1 MRREVLYTL
10 EGIYREDFKI
20 TGFTFGQ
27 GDRAACVVG
36 SMRGN
41 EYQQTYICSQLIK
54 ELKKLEEHGQIA
66 NGKEIL
72 IIPCINQYATNIDK
86 RFWPLDDSD
95 INRKFPGFINGDT
108 TQQIA
113 ANLMEVKMLEGQ
125 PVLHIRGTKT
135 DNANRFVPIPDIL
148 CQRIKNTPKFDYI
161 SPNNVG
167 KKHDASS
174 YRRITKSLY
183 REMNISM
190 GCRVYRNKL
199 IPPFPLAEDF
209 VPYDLRHTYC
219 TDLQK
224 KGIDIRTAQYLMGH
238 SDISLTANIYT
249 HADNST
255 ILEAAKL
262 INGTICLYI
271 YNSRTPV
278 PLQAFPS
285 R

>member
-108 TQQIA
+108 TDS
-113 ANLMEVKMLEGQ
+113 GQ
-125 PVLHIRGTKT
+125 FNGSNKRLQLR
-135 DNANRFVPIPDIL
+135 
-148 CQRIKNTPKFDYI
+148 NTAYKF
-161 SPNNVG
+161 
-167 KKHDASS
+167 
-174 YRRITKSLY
+174 LY
-183 REMNISM
+183 AR
-190 GCRVYRNKL
+190 
-199 IPPFPLAEDF
+199 
-209 VPYDLRHTYC
+209 
-219 TDLQK
+219 
-224 KGIDIRTAQYLMGH
+224 
-238 SDISLTANIYT
+238 
-249 HADNST
+249 
-255 ILEAAKL
+255 
-262 INGTICLYI
+262 
-271 YNSRTPV
+271 
-278 PLQAFPS
+278 
-285 R
+285 